1 MTLQTLRYGG
11 SIAMLAFVTAI
22 ASSARADLTPEEL
35 AKLSQKSDRQH
46 HQRAISGAGAIDVSE
61 VTWSHLLQGAL
72 QLQGDDNE

>member
-35 AKLSQKSDRQH
+35 AKPSQNPIGNIINVPFQV
-46 HQRAISGAGAIDVSE
+46 QV
-61 VTWSHLLQGAL
+61 
-72 QLQGDDNE
+72 QLMFPK